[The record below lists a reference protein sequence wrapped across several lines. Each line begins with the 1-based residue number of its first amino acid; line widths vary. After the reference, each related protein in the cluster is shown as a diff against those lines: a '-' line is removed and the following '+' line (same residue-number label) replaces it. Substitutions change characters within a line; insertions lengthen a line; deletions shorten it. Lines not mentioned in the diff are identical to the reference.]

1 VGFIEIISGEDYFDI
16 PDIKKDIRK
25 KLDDAHNVTN
35 VSPACNNSREYAINP
50 LFLFYYLC
58 LICNDKISIQYY

>member
-1 VGFIEIISGEDYFDI
+1 MGFIEIISGEDYFDI

-35 VSPACNNSREYAINP
+35 VSPV
-50 LFLFYYLC
+50 
-58 LICNDKISIQYY
+58 SITVENM